1 MKYNS
6 FNTPLVCM
14 QTNSTCYKNTS
25 QMTIR
30 GILWHSTGANN
41 PNIKRY
47 VQPSENDKNYEILQK
62 QIGIN
67 TAKNDWN
74 HIEIQA
80 GLNAWIG
87 KLEDGTV
94 AAVQTMPWEYQPWG
108 CGKGNKGS
116 CNNGWIQFE
125 ICEDKLVNGDYFTK
139 VYNEA
144 CELTAYLC
152 QLYGI
157 DPNGSVSYNGVSI
170 PTILCHQDSY
180 QLGFGSNHIDV
191 YHWFTKYGKTMNN
204 VRNDVAKLLSN
215 NNNNNSIKNNINTK
229 TSFTG
234 ILRKGSS
241 GEEVVLL
248 QNMLI
253 KLGYN
258 VGPTGADGDFGQNT
272 EKAVMKFQQDHNL
285 EVDGEV
291 GINTSDALFNTLNN
305 STLPNEEV
313 FRVRKNWADVS
324 TQIGAFK
331 NLNSAKA
338 IVDKLGIGYHVYN
351 SKGQEIYPENVNI
364 IIDDNAP
371 APVPQYKDVMIGAAS
386 KDERGQYRGGQAGDQ
401 TGKEVYINNWYNQYW
416 NVVLRPKTNS
426 LAERIASQCEAGCN
440 NNNIGYSQTARNT
453 IYIEALKVGLDL
465 SKITTPCNCDCSSF
479 VGTICACAGL
489 PGNAFYVDGN
499 MPVTS
504 NLKQRCLSTDQFLVL
519 TGDKYT
525 RKKDYLKRGDILLNE
540 SQHVVIVLSNG
551 ANVEQM
557 NIESGEPVGYKVQ
570 ITATRLNVRKSPNKN
585 SQVVAQLAK
594 GYTFTIVEEKGGF
607 GKLKSGTGWI
617 DLQYTKK
624 I

>member
-6 FNTPLVCM
+6 SNTPLVCM

-47 VQPSENDKNYEILQK
+47 VQPSENDKNYDNLKNI
-62 QIGIN
+62 IGIN
-67 TAKNDWN
+67 TAQNDWN
-74 HIEIQA
+74 HIEMQA

-87 KLEDGTV
+87 KLADGSI
-94 AAVQTMPWEYQPWG
+94 AAVQTMPWDYKPWG
-108 CGKGNKGS
+108 CGNGSKGS

-125 ICEDKLVNGDYFTK
+125 ICEDGLVNGDYFTK

-152 QLYGI
+152 KLYGI
-157 DPNGSVSYNGVSI
+157 NPNSSVQYNGVNI

-191 YHWFTKYGKTMNN
+191 YHWFTKYGKTMANVRADVTKLLNN
-204 VRNDVAKLLSN
+204 VITKSEN
-215 NNNNNSIKNNINTK
+215 NNNTK
-229 TSFTG
+229 TSFTT

-248 QNMLI
+248 QQLLI

-258 VGPTGADGDFGQNT
+258 VGPDQADGDFGKNT
-272 EKAVMKFQQDHNL
+272 EKAVIKFQEDHHL
-285 EVDGEV
+285 EADGEV
-291 GINTSDALFNTLNN
+291 GINTSDALFKAIE
-305 STLPNEEV
+305 STTSSEDEV
-313 FRVRKNWADVS
+313 YRVRKSWADAA

-338 IVDKLGIGYHVYN
+338 VVDRLGLGYHVYN
-351 SKGQEIYPENVNI
+351 SKGQEIYPESINI
-364 IIDDNAP
+364 IINDDDPKP
-371 APVPQYKDVMIGAAS
+371 AIQYNDVMLGAAS

-401 TGKEVYINNWYNQYW
+401 TGKEVYINHWYNQYW
-416 NVVLRPKTNS
+416 NVVLRPKTDA
-426 LAERIASQCEAGCN
+426 LAEKIASQCEAGCN
-440 NNNIGYSQTARNT
+440 NNNIGYSQSARNT
-453 IYIEALKVGLDL
+453 IYVEAIKVGLDL
-465 SKITTPCNCDCSSF
+465 AKITTPCNCDCSSF
-479 VGTICACAGL
+479 VGTVCVCAGL
-489 PGNAFYVDGN
+489 PANAFYVGDN

-504 NLKQRCLSTDQFLVL
+504 NLKQRCLSTNQFLVL
-519 TGDKYT
+519 TGEKYT

-540 SQHVVIVLSNG
+540 SQHVVIILSNG
-551 ANVEQM
+551 SNVEQM
-557 NIESGEPVGYKVQ
+557 EVESGAPVGYKIQV
-570 ITATRLNVRKSPNKN
+570 TATRLNVRKSPNKN
-585 SQVVAQLAK
+585 SPVVAQLAK
-594 GYTFTIVEEKGGF
+594 GYYFTIVEEKGGF

-624 I
+624 VS